1 MQPTPATE
9 AANAEVAKDLAST
22 STEPEAARHEA
33 QQQAQ
38 ADAVEIDEPRKR
50 GWRFW
55 RRRV

>member
-1 MQPTPATE
+1 MQPTPGTE
-9 AANAEVAKDLAST
+9 AANAEVAKDLAAT
-22 STEPEAARHEA
+22 PAEPEAARNDA

-38 ADAVEIDEPRKR
+38 SDAVEIDEPRKR